1 MELKKR
7 NLRDLPNGAV
17 FIAENDSV
25 CMGGCTRTEYGTYY
39 KIRQSGIETKFE
51 RLQNYRAR
59 QEGVIEGTDFTTCT
73 NPEVF
78 FTGEMVDDD

>member
-7 NLRDLPNGAV
+7 KLRDLPNGAV

-39 KIRQSGIETKFE
+39 KTRQSGREIYFE
-51 RLQNYRAR
+51 KLRNYRAR
-59 QEGVIEGTDFTTCT
+59 QDGLIESMNFTTCT

-78 FTGEMVDDD
+78 FTGEMVVND